1 MPTALRNSL
10 APGDMASQLIKATGR
25 QAHSTAARYSTL
37 QHTTILTTMSFNDLN
52 GVWRT
57 TDPGAAG
64 DYNYVLELSAGTD
77 GALSGY
83 MRAPQALFYLRGRID
98 PEPRPAARPDG
109 GIAFGWTVSRRA
121 EQVVAE
127 STTGFAAQYF
137 PEADRIVAQ
146 WIIAESTTPAETW
159 NSANVGSVVYTRSR
173 GGQLE
178 EPIGSPEP
186 EAQAAAAYDYTRLT
200 GTWYNELGSCVELA
214 ADRLFGLSGKYN
226 SSVGE
231 AASEYFLGGTFDRA
245 LAAGADGGSGKG
257 VTLGWSVGWNNAANG
272 DSHSASTWA
281 GQVFFGGDPAGDVI
295 TTQWLLTVST
305 ASTRVWASTNA
316 GADVFRRTQPDAAT
330 VARVKAAGFGAA
342 HPSVSEIVAR
352 GEKYA
357 K

>member
-1 MPTALRNSL
+1 
-10 APGDMASQLIKATGR
+10 
-25 QAHSTAARYSTL
+25 
-37 QHTTILTTMSFNDLN
+37 MSYVDLN
-52 GVWRT
+52 GIWRS
-57 TDPGAAG
+57 TDAGAAG

-77 GALSGY
+77 GALTGY
-83 MRAPQALFYLRGRID
+83 MRAPQGTFYLRGRID

-146 WIIAESTTPAETW
+146 WIIAESTTPADTW
-159 NSANVGSVVYTRSR
+159 NSANVGSVVYTRSH

-178 EPIGSPEP
+178 EPIANPEP
-186 EAQAAAAYDYTRLT
+186 EEQALAAGTAFDYTRLT
-200 GTWYNELGSCVELA
+200 GKWYNELGSCVELS

-231 AASEYFLGGTFDRA
+231 AASEYFLSGTFDRVPPA
-245 LAAGADGGSGKG
+245 ADGGKG
-257 VTLGWSVGWNNAANG
+257 VTLGWTVGWNNTAYG

-281 GQVFFGGDPAGDVI
+281 GQVFLGQDPAWDII

-305 ASTRVWASTNA
+305 AATRVWASTNL
-316 GADVFRRTQPDAAT
+316 GSDVFRRTQPDGAT

-342 HPSVSEIVAR
+342 HPSVSDIVAR